1 MKQHAMMV
9 VLSTGLLFL
18 TDVMAQSSP
27 ATVATVHAS
36 PDARRL
42 RTGHFTYRILDHGKN
57 VGTGTITIQKIPN
70 SGNYAFAAE
79 FSGYADQK
87 WESIATSAF
96 EPVSATLS
104 LGKATSSTPAFA
116 LKYTGRRVTG
126 FAISRKKPD
135 LGTRRSIDA
144 ALPANTVDQRIDWAA
159 VLASHLETGQQFEF
173 NVYDPG
179 TGISRVVA
187 QVGSLERVQVPAGTF
202 DAYRVIYRIEKAG
215 ETEQYQVLA
224 SRDRPRVMVR
234 EEFSNGT
241 ASDLIEVK

>member
-9 VLSTGLLFL
+9 VLSKGLLFL

-104 LGKATSSTPAFA
+104 FGKATSSTPAFA

-126 FAISRKKPD
+126 FAISRKKSD
-135 LGTRRSIDA
+135 LGIRRSIDA

-159 VLASHLETGQQFEF
+159 VLASHLKPDSNSSSTYMTRAPALAVSSLKLDLSNESRFRLEPSMRTGSCI
-173 NVYDPG
+173 G
-179 TGISRVVA
+179 SRR
-187 QVGSLERVQVPAGTF
+187 LERLNSIRCWRAGI
-202 DAYRVIYRIEKAG
+202 APV
-215 ETEQYQVLA
+215 
-224 SRDRPRVMVR
+224 
-234 EEFSNGT
+234 
-241 ASDLIEVK
+241 